1 MAKTLTRTVDL
12 EPIDRLEEKV
22 KLLVDTVERL
32 RSEQARLGEENRRL
46 ASELDMAHARLSEAE
61 GTGAELSSLR
71 EERDV
76 IRGRVTEMLEQ
87 LDALNL

>member
-1 MAKTLTRTVDL
+1 LELSALAKTLTRVDL

-46 ASELDMAHARLSEAE
+46 ASELDMAHARLNEA
-61 GTGAELSSLR
+61 GAPAPS
-71 EERDV
+71 
-76 IRGRVTEMLEQ
+76 
-87 LDALNL
+87 